1 MTKPADVIASLE
13 DLAPLRLAAD
23 WDNVGLL
30 VATKRPVIHRVMTCL
45 TLTIDVAREAV
56 SQKAD
61 LVVTHHPLP
70 FRPVNRITEETP
82 TGAILVELV
91 TAGIGVW
98 SGHTAWDS
106 AAYGINAM
114 LAESLSLQ
122 DAAPL
127 EPDER
132 DPSVGFGRMGTAS
145 SHDTVDS
152 VTQRLISTLG
162 CPGCSVAGDPS
173 RPAGRIGIVC
183 GSGGESVPIAAAAGC
198 QTLVTGE
205 IKLHDALEAL
215 AHNMAV
221 IAVGHHLSEW
231 FAMERMAEK
240 LSTALPG
247 LHCWASAVEQDPL
260 CWVPNK

>member
-1 MTKPADVIASLE
+1 MSNLTDVIASLE

-106 AAYGINAM
+106 AAHGINAM
-114 LAESLSLQ
+114 LAEILSLQ
-122 DAAPL
+122 DVAPL

-145 SHDTVDS
+145 SPDTVDA
-152 VTQRLISTLG
+152 VTHKLISTL
-162 CPGCSVAGDPS
+162 
-173 RPAGRIGIVC
+173 
-183 GSGGESVPIAAAAGC
+183 
-198 QTLVTGE
+198 
-205 IKLHDALEAL
+205 
-215 AHNMAV
+215 
-221 IAVGHHLSEW
+221 
-231 FAMERMAEK
+231 
-240 LSTALPG
+240 
-247 LHCWASAVEQDPL
+247 
-260 CWVPNK
+260 

>member
-1 MTKPADVIASLE
+1 MSNLTDVISSLE
-13 DLAPLRLAAD
+13 HLTPLRLAAD

-30 VATKRPVIHRVMTCL
+30 VATKKPVIHRVMTCL

-70 FRPVNRITEETP
+70 FRPVSRITEETP

-106 AAYGINAM
+106 APHGINAM
-114 LAESLSLQ
+114 LAEILSLQ
-122 DAAPL
+122 DVAPL
-127 EPDER
+127 EPDEI
-132 DPSVGFGRMGTAS
+132 DSSVGFGRMGTVS
-145 SHDTVDS
+145 SHDTVNT
-152 VTQRLISTLG
+152 VIQQLTSTLG
-162 CPGCSVAGDPS
+162 CPGCFVAGDSS
-173 RPAGRIGIVC
+173 RSAGLVGIVC

-215 AHNMAV
+215 AHNMTV
-221 IAVGHHLSEW
+221 IAVGHHRSER
-231 FAMERMAEK
+231 FAMERMAEEV
-240 LSTALPG
+240 STALPD
-247 LHCWASAVEQDPL
+247 LHCWASTVEQDPL
-260 CWVPNK
+260 CWVPNS

>member
-1 MTKPADVIASLE
+1 
-13 DLAPLRLAAD
+13 
-23 WDNVGLL
+23 
-30 VATKRPVIHRVMTCL
+30 MTCL

-106 AAYGINAM
+106 AAHGINAM

-145 SHDTVDS
+145 SHDTVDA

-183 GSGGESVPIAAAAGC
+183 GSGGDTASRATSMVSVRQVMTRCMTGLLVATSRPTLSQSAASLSGARSSSEAMTSAGF
-198 QTLVTGE
+198 
-205 IKLHDALEAL
+205 
-215 AHNMAV
+215 V
-221 IAVGHHLSEW
+221 IPSMIHRPSIRNRIRE
-231 FAMERMAEK
+231 
-240 LSTALPG
+240 
-247 LHCWASAVEQDPL
+247 
-260 CWVPNK
+260 

>member
-106 AAYGINAM
+106 AAHGINAM
-114 LAESLSLQ
+114 LAEILSLQ
-122 DAAPL
+122 DVAPL

-132 DPSVGFGRMGTAS
+132 EPNVGFGRMGTAS
-145 SHDTVDS
+145 SHDTVDA

-162 CPGCSVAGDPS
+162 CPGCSLPVTQAAQLAVLVLSVEVVESLSRSLRLPDARPS
-173 RPAGRIGIVC
+173 SPGKSNCMTLLKHWPTTWQSSLLAIISVS
-183 GSGGESVPIAAAAGC
+183 GSPW
-198 QTLVTGE
+198 
-205 IKLHDALEAL
+205 
-215 AHNMAV
+215 N
-221 IAVGHHLSEW
+221 EW
-231 FAMERMAEK
+231 QK
-240 LSTALPG
+240 
-247 LHCWASAVEQDPL
+247 
-260 CWVPNK
+260 N